1 MNRTLDDADL
11 DDITSDGT
19 TDDVATDDTTAAPA
33 SKAASEDATDT
44 SDDDAQPPSRG
55 RLAGIGGNRPA
66 AVLAFLLVVA
76 VAAAAFLWFRGAD
89 ARDDA
94 AALRAEATASAAV
107 LEQSRAIAVDLTS
120 YDYRNLE
127 DQQKALDDVSTQA
140 FRDKFAESNET
151 LAPLFERLEASAK
164 GSVVDAAVKSVD
176 DKTAVVLL
184 FVDQQATSTSD
195 GEAAEEKTQ
204 GTRLRMN
211 LVQRGGQ
218 WLVDSVDLL

>member
-11 DDITSDGT
+11 DDITSDDT
-19 TDDVATDDTTAAPA
+19 PTDDTAAEASRLPA
-33 SKAASEDATDT
+33 DDTDPST

-55 RLAGIGGNRPA
+55 RLAGLGGNRPA
-66 AVLAFLLVVA
+66 VVLAFLLVVA
-76 VAAAAFLWFRGAD
+76 VAAAGFLWFRGAD

-120 YDYRNLE
+120 YDYRDLE
-127 DQQKALDDVSTQA
+127 AQQKALDDVSTQA

-176 DKTAVVLL
+176 GRTAVVLL
-184 FVDQQATSTSD
+184 FVDQQATSSSD

-211 LVQRGGQ
+211 LVLRDGR

>member
-11 DDITSDGT
+11 DDITSDDT
-19 TDDVATDDTTAAPA
+19 ATDDTAAEASRLPA
-33 SKAASEDATDT
+33 DDTDTST

-55 RLAGIGGNRPA
+55 RLAGLGGNRPA
-66 AVLAFLLVVA
+66 VVLAFLLVVA
-76 VAAAAFLWFRGAD
+76 VAAAGFLWFRGAD

-120 YDYRNLE
+120 YDYRDLE
-127 DQQKALDDVSTQA
+127 AQQKALDDVSTQA

-176 DKTAVVLL
+176 GRTAVVLL
-184 FVDQQATSTSD
+184 FVDQQATSSSD

-211 LVQRGGQ
+211 LVLRDGR

>member
-1 MNRTLDDADL
+1 MSRTTLDDANL
-11 DDITSDGT
+11 DDITADEPT
-19 TDDVATDDTTAAPA
+19 RDDTTPSEETVDASADAARVDDASDSAPPA
-33 SKAASEDATDT
+33 S
-44 SDDDAQPPSRG
+44 SR
-55 RLAGIGGNRPA
+55 RLAGHGGNRPA
-66 AVLAFLLVVA
+66 LLLAFLLVVA
-76 VAAAAFLWFRGAD
+76 VAAATFLWFRGAD

-120 YDYRNLE
+120 YDYRNLD

-151 LAPLFERLEASAK
+151 LAPLFERLKASAK

-176 DKTAVVLL
+176 GKTAVVLL
-184 FVDQQATSTSD
+184 FVDQQATSSSD
-195 GEAAEEKTQ
+195 GDAAEEKTQ

-211 LVQRGGQ
+211 LVLRDGR